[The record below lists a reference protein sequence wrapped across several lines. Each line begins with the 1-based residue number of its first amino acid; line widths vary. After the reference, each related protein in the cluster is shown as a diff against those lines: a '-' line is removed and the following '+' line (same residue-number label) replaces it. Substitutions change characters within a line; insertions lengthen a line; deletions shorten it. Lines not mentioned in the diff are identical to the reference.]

1 MKVELEPEDEQ
12 LIQKRLRSGGF
23 DDVQQVIHRALQAQ
37 DAEEAWLELHKTEVR
52 EKIERAIAE
61 FEQGGG
67 IPAGEVRQRTVR
79 GKLVNPNL
87 DLDRTSQLD
96 ALDDQ
101 ARFNQ
106 K

>member
-1 MKVELEPEDEQ
+1 MNVDLNPEDEQ

-23 DDVQQVIHRALQAQ
+23 EDVQEVIHRALQAQ
-37 DAEEAWLELHKTEVR
+37 DAEEAWLELHKKEVR
-52 EKIERAIAE
+52 EKIDRAIAE
-61 FEQGGG
+61 FDQGGG
-67 IPAGEVRQRTVR
+67 IPASEVRLHTVR

-101 ARFNQ
+101 ARFTQ